1 MRTMSGLDGTTSRVV
16 RSPAAA
22 DGGERQQRRLQ
33 RVKWQRGQGM
43 VEYALILVLVALA
56 VIAALTFLGGQI
68 SGVFHNI
75 TTILQQNG
83 PH

>member
-1 MRTMSGLDGTTSRVV
+1 MKWLQAVVRAGTTG
-16 RSPAAA
+16 AAPDRDA
-22 DGGERQQRRLQ
+22 S
-33 RVKWQRGQGM
+33 QRGQGM

-75 TTILQQNG
+75 TTVLQQSS

>member
-1 MRTMSGLDGTTSRVV
+1 MKWLQAVVRGGTTGAG
-16 RSPAAA
+16 PDPDAA
-22 DGGERQQRRLQ
+22 
-33 RVKWQRGQGM
+33 QRGQGM

-75 TTILQQNG
+75 TTVLQQNS

>member
-1 MRTMSGLDGTTSRVV
+1 MKWVQAVVRTGTTGAG
-16 RSPAAA
+16 PGPKA
-22 DGGERQQRRLQ
+22 
-33 RVKWQRGQGM
+33 QRGQGM

-75 TTILQQNG
+75 TTILQQNS

>member
-1 MRTMSGLDGTTSRVV
+1 MKWLQAVMPTSTTGAR
-16 RSPAAA
+16 PDPEGA
-22 DGGERQQRRLQ
+22 
-33 RVKWQRGQGM
+33 QRGQGM

-75 TTILQQNG
+75 TTVLTQSS
-83 PH
+83 H

>member
-1 MRTMSGLDGTTSRVV
+1 MKRLQAVVRDGTTDREAV
-16 RSPAAA
+16 
-22 DGGERQQRRLQ
+22 
-33 RVKWQRGQGM
+33 QRGQGM

-75 TTILQQNG
+75 TTILQQNS